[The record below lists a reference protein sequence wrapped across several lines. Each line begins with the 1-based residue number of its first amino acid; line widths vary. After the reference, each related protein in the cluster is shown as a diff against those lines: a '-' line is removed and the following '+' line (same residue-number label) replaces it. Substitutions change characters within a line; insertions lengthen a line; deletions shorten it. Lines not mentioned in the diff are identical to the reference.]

1 MEDRRRKFLALV
13 HLAERLPK
21 HPALMMLIGFL
32 AGRLDR
38 LHLLLPAQLPEAA
51 EVRIAL
57 TTPQA
62 RIWTGRWFQ
71 GWIGRASVPDP
82 VVLISSLSERDV
94 DVFLSVDFGPQVPA
108 WYQEALGAPPVV
120 PEADPQERLQEL
132 RQRVDHALDVYN
144 ECRRQLEA
152 GDDARQDEL
161 RFLLEL
167 ARQEV
172 EQLGEEIRRLTA
184 ELPARP

>member
-1 MEDRRRKFLALV
+1 MDDRRRKFLALV
-13 HLAERLPK
+13 QLAERLPK
-21 HPALMMLIGFL
+21 HPALMMLMGFL

-38 LHLLLPAQLPEAA
+38 LILLPAGQLPGEA

-71 GWIGRASVPDP
+71 GWVGEAAVPDP
-82 VVLISSLSERDV
+82 VVLISSLADRDV
-94 DVFLSVDFGPQVPA
+94 DIFMSVDFGLQIPA
-108 WYQEALGAPPVV
+108 WYQEVLGHAQ
-120 PEADPQERLQEL
+120 ESTADPRERLEDL
-132 RQRVDHALDVYN
+132 RQRVDRALDIYN

-152 GDDARQDEL
+152 GDHTRQEEL

-167 ARQEV
+167 AQQDV
-172 EQLGEEIRRLTA
+172 EHLSQEIRRLTE
-184 ELPARP
+184 ELPAAP

>member
-1 MEDRRRKFLALV
+1 MDPRREKFLALV
-13 HLAERLPK
+13 RLGERLPK

-38 LHLLLPAQLPEAA
+38 LHLLLPQAMPREA

-71 GWIGRASVPDP
+71 GWIGRAEVPDP
-82 VVLISSLSERDV
+82 VVLISTVVERDV
-94 DVFLSVDFGPQVPA
+94 DICVSVDFGPQVPT
-108 WYQEALGAPPVV
+108 WYLEAMAPPAAVV
-120 PEADPQERLQEL
+120 PVDPQERLDDL
-132 RQRVDHALDVYN
+132 RRRVDHALDVYN

-152 GDDARQDEL
+152 GDDKRQDEL

-167 ARQEV
+167 ARREV